1 MDFSNQ
7 YLTYQEY
14 LGLGGTINQMPFNLL
29 EYECRRKID
38 NRTQNRLKDAEE
50 IPQEVKLCEYKMIN
64 ASSSADEKIEKISNN
79 NLKSESIDG
88 YSVSFATQEE
98 VKSILEEKDK
108 QIESLMEDYLMNVI
122 VNNEHIMYLG
132 VE

>member
-7 YLTYQEY
+7 YLTYEEY
-14 LGLGGTINQMPFNLL
+14 QGLGGTIDQMPFNLL

-38 NRTQNRLKDAEE
+38 NRTQNRLKNAEE
-50 IPQEVKLCEYKMIN
+50 IPQEVKMCEYFMIN
-64 ASSSADEKIEKISNN
+64 KMSEYDEKMEKINSSFI
-79 NLKSESIDG
+79 KSENIDG
-88 YSVSFATQEE
+88 YSVSYSTDSE
-98 VKSILEEKDK
+98 VSSIIANKAKEIDD
-108 QIESLMEDYLMNVI
+108 IMEDMLMNVI